1 MGSNKDTQTQLQI
14 LGPMKDQVQYVDCEQ
29 RPQACE
35 QAQIAAVP
43 TWLIR
48 GRKFVGVHLCS
59 FVCFSEHL
67 SHKQF
72 TNH

>member
-1 MGSNKDTQTQLQI
+1 
-14 LGPMKDQVQYVDCEQ
+14 MKDQVQYVDCEQ

-48 GRKFVGVHLCS
+48 GRKFVGVKELDDLEVLC
-59 FVCFSEHL
+59 
-67 SHKQF
+67 HKEVKK
-72 TNH
+72 